1 MPCSAQHDSKGFFR
15 SSDTLGRLPRIR
27 HSSSKTTILKH
38 ILENQVGLKVGVI
51 VNDVAAVNIDAKL
64 VRGVTSS
71 SVPGESDTIELQN
84 GCACCSI
91 SDELFSAVE
100 KLVETGRKRGN
111 QFDHILVELSGVA
124 EPSVVKSNFE
134 RGRAAGLRSA
144 IDARIKKIV
153 TVVDTSEFVEQWMS
167 EERLGDVSR
176 LAPEVGQDC
185 AAARAVSE
193 FLAEQ
198 IEAADVVVLNKID
211 VADSSTVQTAGKIV
225 RGLLTDKKHKVIET
239 SWGKIPIQSLF
250 VEDEDMS
257 KVEPEVKHQHQGHSH
272 DEACDGDSHNHCLL
286 PFPFVQQL
294 LFPTCR
300 PPALTVSQIQT
311 VKITPTSTITLTH
324 TTRTA
329 MILIAPTKPSTAHGH
344 SHSHERQKTTAE
356 EKIGIS
362 SFVYRSECSI
372 LSLSS
377 SSTRVSTYPSGRAR
391 KPFDTDRL
399 FTLVKSWPIPRK
411 DAETYLYKLLN
422 DRNFIERKEEIMDG
436 RVLQPVFRSKGFIW
450 LDSMPTR
457 IRYWSHVGRYF
468 ALEDAGKW
476 WADTEEKLL
485 EAVKQTSPSDYEAIM
500 KDDWEGEFGDRRQE
514 LVFIGAGMKEEAIR
528 KALDRCLLTD
538 DEMEEFRQELEQVIE
553 AESLPRFKVGD
564 KVICQCGNWLPGQ

>member
-1 MPCSAQHDSKGFFR
+1 MKTDDSSVPVTLLGGF
-15 SSDTLGRLPRIR
+15 LG
-27 HSSSKTTILKH
+27 SGKTTILKH

-51 VNDVAAVNIDAKL
+51 VNDVASVNIDAKL

-71 SVPGESDTIELQN
+71 SVPGGSDTIELQN

-100 KLVETGRKRGN
+100 KLVETGRARGN

-124 EPSVVKSNFE
+124 EPSIVKSNFE
-134 RGRAAGLRSA
+134 RGKAAGLKSA
-144 IDARIKKIV
+144 LDARIKQIV
-153 TVVDTSEFVEQWMS
+153 TVVDSSEFVQQWMS
-167 EERLGDVSR
+167 EERLGEVSR

-198 IEAADVVVLNKID
+198 IEAADVVVLNKVD
-211 VADSSTVQTAGKIV
+211 MVDSSTVKTTARIV
-225 RGLLTDKKHKVIET
+225 DGLLHEKKHKLIET

-250 VEDEDMS
+250 SEDA
-257 KVEPEVKHQHQGHSH
+257 EV
-272 DEACDGDSHNHCLL
+272 DLCCAI
-286 PFPFVQQL
+286 
-294 LFPTCR
+294 
-300 PPALTVSQIQT
+300 LT
-311 VKITPTSTITLTH
+311 
-324 TTRTA
+324 
-329 MILIAPTKPSTAHGH
+329 PSVAHGH
-344 SHSHERQKTTAE
+344 SHSHEQQKTTAE

-362 SFVYRSECSI
+362 SFVYR
-372 LSLSS
+372 
-377 SSTRVSTYPSGRAR
+377 AR
-391 KPFDTDRL
+391 RPFDTDRL
-399 FTLVKSWPIPRK
+399 FKLVKSWPIPRK

-422 DRNFIERKEEIMDG
+422 DREFIKGKEETSDG

-485 EAVKQTSPSDYEAIM
+485 EAVKVASPSDYEAIM

-528 KALDRCLLTD
+528 KALDRCLLTEE
-538 DEMEEFRQELEQVIE
+538 EMVKFRQELEQVIE
-553 AESLPRFKVGD
+553 AESNPRFKVGD
-564 KVICQCGNWLPGQ
+564 KVVCQCGTWLPGKEEEELGGCLAGVEE

>member
-1 MPCSAQHDSKGFFR
+1 MKTDDSSVPVTLLGGF
-15 SSDTLGRLPRIR
+15 LG
-27 HSSSKTTILKH
+27 SGKTTILKH

-51 VNDVAAVNIDAKL
+51 VNDVASVNIDAKL

-71 SVPGESDTIELQN
+71 SVPGGSDTIELQN

-100 KLVETGRKRGN
+100 KLVETGRARGN

-124 EPSVVKSNFE
+124 EPSIVKSNFE
-134 RGRAAGLRSA
+134 RGKAAGLKSA
-144 IDARIKKIV
+144 LDARIKQIV
-153 TVVDTSEFVEQWMS
+153 TVVDSSEFVQQWMS
-167 EERLGDVSR
+167 EERLGEVSR

-198 IEAADVVVLNKID
+198 IEAADVVVLNKVD
-211 VADSSTVQTAGKIV
+211 MVDSSTVKTTARIV
-225 RGLLTDKKHKVIET
+225 DGLLHEKKHKLIET

-250 VEDEDMS
+250 SEDAEVEQVAHEA
-257 KVEPEVKHQHQGHSH
+257 KHEHEGHSH
-272 DEACDGDSHNHCLL
+272 DEACHDPHCQDQSHEHHHAHSHDEHCDD
-286 PFPFVQQL
+286 PHCTDQ
-294 LFPTCR
+294 
-300 PPALTVSQIQT
+300 
-311 VKITPTSTITLTH
+311 
-324 TTRTA
+324 
-329 MILIAPTKPSTAHGH
+329 AHGH
-344 SHSHERQKTTAE
+344 SHSHEQQKTTAE

-362 SFVYRSECSI
+362 SFVYR
-372 LSLSS
+372 
-377 SSTRVSTYPSGRAR
+377 AR
-391 KPFDTDRL
+391 RPFDTDRL
-399 FTLVKSWPIPRK
+399 FKLVKSWPIPRK

-422 DRNFIERKEEIMDG
+422 DREFIKGKEETSDG

-485 EAVKQTSPSDYEAIM
+485 EAVKVASPSDYEAIM

-528 KALDRCLLTD
+528 KALDRCLLTEE
-538 DEMEEFRQELEQVIE
+538 EMVKFRQELEQVIE
-553 AESLPRFKVGD
+553 AESNPRFKVGD
-564 KVICQCGNWLPGQ
+564 KVVCQCGTWLPGVVIKIGYREPDWPITKPDAPYQVKLEDGTLIYVPFDEDDFIRPRKG